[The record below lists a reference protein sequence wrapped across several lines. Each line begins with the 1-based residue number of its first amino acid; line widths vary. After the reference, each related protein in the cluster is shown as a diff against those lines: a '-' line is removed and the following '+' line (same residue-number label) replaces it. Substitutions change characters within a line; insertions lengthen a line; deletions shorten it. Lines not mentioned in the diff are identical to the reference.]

1 MPKILTTQS
10 AEGGM
15 PGRDAIQ
22 VQLYT
27 RQDCPLCVKAAK
39 FLRSQERSWLL
50 MLTSIDI
57 NSDPQLQQAYGNC
70 VPVVTVNG
78 KLRFRG
84 QINPVLWKRLMAHES
99 KRASV

>member
-15 PGRDAIQ
+15 TGREAIR

-27 RQDCPLCVKAAK
+27 RRDCPLCVKAAK
-39 FLRSQERSWLL
+39 FLRFQERSWPLSVA
-50 MLTSIDI
+50 SIDI
-57 NSDPQLQQAYGNC
+57 DTDPQLQQAYGNC
-70 VPVVTVNG
+70 VPVVLVNG

-84 QINPVLWKRLMAHES
+84 QINPMLWKRLMIKELKGA
-99 KRASV
+99 RR